1 MATRTRVYL
10 DWNATAPLLADAREA
25 MRAAMDVAGN
35 PSSIHQEGRVARALV
50 EQARADV
57 AALAGAEPERVIFTS
72 GATEAMSLA
81 LTPGLLGA
89 DRRGADALILC
100 AGEHACALEGHRFAR
115 ERVRI
120 APLDG
125 QGRLDL
131 GALARLL
138 DDLADARPML
148 ALQAA
153 NNETGAVQPVAE
165 AAALVRA
172 RGGLVVCDAVQAPG
186 RIPCGLDAL
195 PVDALA
201 LSAHKMGGPKGVGA
215 LVLGAAATNI
225 ETVQIRGG
233 GQERG
238 MRAGTENTIG
248 VAGFGAAAKA
258 VRKQGLDDMARLAG
272 LRDGLEARL
281 TAALPGLTIFAKGAQ
296 RLSNTSA
303 FALSGAPAATLLIAL
318 DLEGF
323 ALSSGSACSSGK
335 VRPSHVLAAM
345 GVAPDL
351 AQGALRVSMG
361 RDTQAQ
367 DVEAFADAFTRVAG
381 RINRRGGSAAA

>member
-1 MATRTRVYL
+1 
-10 DWNATAPLLADAREA
+10 
-25 MRAAMDVAGN
+25 
-35 PSSIHQEGRVARALV
+35 
-50 EQARADV
+50 
-57 AALAGAEPERVIFTS
+57 
-72 GATEAMSLA
+72 
-81 LTPGLLGA
+81 
-89 DRRGADALILC
+89 
-100 AGEHACALEGHRFAR
+100 
-115 ERVRI
+115 
-120 APLDG
+120 
-125 QGRLDL
+125 
-131 GALARLL
+131 
-138 DDLADARPML
+138 
-148 ALQAA
+148 
-153 NNETGAVQPVAE
+153 
-165 AAALVRA
+165 
-172 RGGLVVCDAVQAPG
+172 
-186 RIPCGLDAL
+186 
-195 PVDALA
+195 VDALA
-201 LSAHKMGGPKGVGA
+201 LSAHQMGGPTGVGA

-258 VRKQGLDDMARLAG
+258 FRKQGLDDMTRLAG